1 MIYHII
7 FSPFLQPRW
16 CSTSFKW
23 IHKIFI
29 FIIIFT
35 SGSFLNKQVEI
46 VLKFCHF
53 FSSWQTPS
61 HLFHYY
67 LSAEN
72 IMKHSLKT

>member
-1 MIYHII
+1 MIYHVI
-7 FSPFLQPRW
+7 FSLFLQPRW
-16 CSTSFKW
+16 WSTSFKW

-53 FSSWQTPS
+53 LAADKHLATSSSVTYQQ
-61 HLFHYY
+61 
-67 LSAEN
+67 
-72 IMKHSLKT
+72 KTL